1 MGELT
6 FKGTW
11 FPLESKLHI
20 NVLEMRAVKLALL
33 HFNLQA
39 LSIVLVSTDNTT
51 VVAYIN
57 KEGGTRSTSLWDETQ
72 ELFQVV
78 MSHQWTLKAVHI
90 PGRLNVIA
98 DLLSMD
104 KQVLLTEAQRRRL
117 LPGYSIPHCRSSVCL
132 H

>member
-1 MGELT
+1 
-6 FKGTW
+6 
-11 FPLESKLHI
+11 
-20 NVLEMRAVKLALL
+20 MRAVKLALL